1 VEAKRRYTAD
11 ATPHPV
17 GHVAEFSRKTLKM
30 KKLFTVGILALC
42 SLTIALAKNYELTLS
57 STTKVGNIELK
68 PGQYTLKV
76 QGDKAIF
83 TFVDTA
89 KQFTTNVKVEATD
102 QKFDTTRV
110 DANKNGNVDVVKDIE
125 LGGSKT
131 RLQFGE

>member
-1 VEAKRRYTAD
+1 
-11 ATPHPV
+11 
-17 GHVAEFSRKTLKM
+17 M
-30 KKLFTVGILALC
+30 KKLIYVAVLTLC
-42 SLTIALAKNYELTLS
+42 SLTFAIAKNYELTLS
-57 STTKVGNIELK
+57 STTKVGNLELK

-83 TFVDTA
+83 TFVNTA

-110 DANKNGNVDVVKDIE
+110 NANKQGNVDIVKDIE